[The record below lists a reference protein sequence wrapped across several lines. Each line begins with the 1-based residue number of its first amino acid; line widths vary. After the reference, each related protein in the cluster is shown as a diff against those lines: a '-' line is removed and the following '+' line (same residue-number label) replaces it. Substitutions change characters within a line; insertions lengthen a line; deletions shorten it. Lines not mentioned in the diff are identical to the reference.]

1 MSVKKIALSCLISG
15 CLLITVQSFGFDLDV
30 IFGKYLSMEEIQKL
44 VDNKEYDKA
53 TVEYWKRIKFNN
65 GDEEAYSALC
75 ESKIAEEAVAHRTD
89 NIMQAAEKLA
99 QKRGVATRR
108 YLGNVFILVQD
119 NNELVERIYKSK
131 YRMFLKPWKT
141 ILHECVQALYPT
153 FTYIGKKTGKEYLLK
168 SFNSEETAVPF
179 LTMDIVEKDFPLTR
193 FSPGERSGL
202 FFVDFANPQK
212 LIPARAINRVTYQ
225 EKIAAFVRLCQFYGA
240 KRVKLTRLSSQK
252 TEILIG
258 KKADISTVTGGD
270 AQAEINGGSSYE
282 ELFYCDHHF
291 SGTREK
297 GNPPESPWLN
307 DEFKDFRMRCESKNR
322 IKQEEIT
329 LEYSESIGLS
339 ASFIANLSNFGIDIG
354 FKVGKSEKYRCSYTV
369 YFED

>member
-1 MSVKKIALSCLISG
+1 MSVKRIALSCLITG
-15 CLLITVQSFGFDLDV
+15 CLLITAQGFGFDLDV
-30 IFGKYLSMEEIQKL
+30 IFGKYLSMEDIQKL
-44 VDNKEYDKA
+44 VDSREYDKA
-53 TVEYWKRIKFNN
+53 AVEYWKRIKFNN
-65 GDEEAYSALC
+65 GDEEAYSALR
-75 ESKIAEEAVAHRTD
+75 KIAKEAVAHRTD

-99 QKRGVATRR
+99 QKRGLATRR

-119 NNELVERIYKSK
+119 DNELVERIYKS
-131 YRMFLKPWKT
+131 RNSMFKSWNTVL
-141 ILHECVQALYPT
+141 LECVQSLYPS
-153 FTYIGKKTGKEYLLK
+153 FTYIGKNTGKKYLLK

-179 LTMDIVEKDFPLTR
+179 LTMDIVKKDFPSTR
-193 FSPGERSGL
+193 FSPGEKSGL
-202 FFVDFANPQK
+202 FFADSANPQK

-282 ELFYCDHHF
+282 ELFYCDHLF
-291 SGTREK
+291 SGIREK
-297 GNPPESPWLN
+297 GNPPESPWLH
-307 DEFKDFRMRCESKNR
+307 DEFKDFRIRCESKNR
-322 IKQEEIT
+322 IKQEEVT

-339 ASFIANLSNFGIDIG
+339 ASFIASLSNFGIDIG